1 MKETWP
7 RRTGSD
13 HEYVERISARTA
25 RLLAAVAAVLP
36 HEAAAVIA
44 GLVAVHHAS
53 GIGSIIGYAVY
64 AAILRLSIG
73 QIGGPLALRTA
84 VRARPARVIFCF
96 LSGSA
101 IRNCWGYSG
110 DTIRPCPQD
119 RSDHPR

>member
-53 GIGSIIGYAVY
+53 GIGSIIGYAV
-64 AAILRLSIG
+64 
-73 QIGGPLALRTA
+73 
-84 VRARPARVIFCF
+84 
-96 LSGSA
+96 
-101 IRNCWGYSG
+101 
-110 DTIRPCPQD
+110 
-119 RSDHPR
+119 